1 MKADGKSLTQRH
13 RGAEKGEKG
22 PGKFVSFLRRRGNVG
37 IAFALLLINFFAWVS
52 VASRVDLVE
61 AAPIL
66 HPEIAEIRTHWQA
79 RDAVGETFRVVV
91 TDQMA
96 METLAWFIAPRP
108 NLPFSHPQIEIHP
121 DGVVGG
127 GLVHVAG
134 LRTPVFGR
142 ASIYLEDG
150 KPQAIVEEAGIAG
163 TKAPGF
169 VLAAIDQAQAVYDD
183 MSLPIEITRLELREG
198 EVLVEG
204 VYR

>member
-1 MKADGKSLTQRH
+1 MKADGNGVTQKR
-13 RGAEKGEKG
+13 RSAEKETRK
-22 PGKFVSFLRRRGNVG
+22 PGRFVSFLSRRSNVW
-37 IAFALLLINFFAWVS
+37 IAVALLLFNFFAWVS
-52 VASRVDLVE
+52 AASRVDLVE

-66 HPEIAEIRTHWQA
+66 HPEIAEIRAHWQA
-79 RDAVGETFRVVV
+79 RDAIGQSFHVVV

-121 DGVVGG
+121 NGVIGG

-142 ASIYLEDG
+142 ASIYLEEG
-150 KPQAIVEEAGIAG
+150 KPQAIVEEVGIAG
-163 TKAPGF
+163 AKAPGF

>member
-1 MKADGKSLTQRH
+1 MKKKAAWHNVPILGRL
-13 RGAEKGEKG
+13 
-22 PGKFVSFLRRRGNVG
+22 FSFLARRKN
-37 IAFALLLINFFAWVS
+37 LLIGLILIAANAIAWFS
-52 VASRVDLVE
+52 VASRVELVE

-79 RDAVGETFRVVV
+79 GDAVGETFSVLV

-96 METLAWFIAPRP
+96 METAAWFIEPRP

-127 GLVHVAG
+127 GLVYFMG

-142 ASIYLEDG
+142 ATIYLENG
-150 KPQAIVEEAGIAG
+150 KPQGIIEEVGVAG
-163 TKAPGF
+163 TKAPAF
-169 VLAAIDQAQAVYDD
+169 VLAAIKQGQAVYDQ
-183 MSLPIEITRLELREG
+183 MSLPIEVTKLELREG

>member
-1 MKADGKSLTQRH
+1 MKEIPLK
-13 RGAEKGEKG
+13 EKNSWRNAPILGRLL
-22 PGKFVSFLRRRGNVG
+22 SFLLRRKNGLIALVLLIAN
-37 IAFALLLINFFAWVS
+37 AFAWFS
-52 VASRVDLVE
+52 VASRVELVE

-66 HPEIAEIRTHWQA
+66 HPEIAEIRAHWQA

-96 METLAWFIAPRP
+96 METVAWFIEPRT

-121 DGVVGG
+121 DGVTGG
-127 GLVHVAG
+127 GLVYFAG
-134 LRTPVFGR
+134 MRTPVYGR

-150 KPQAIVEEAGIAG
+150 KPQAIVEEVGVAG

-169 VLAAIDQAQAVYDD
+169 VLAAIKQGQAVYDQ
-183 MSLPIEITRLELREG
+183 MSLPIEVTNLELREG

>member
-1 MKADGKSLTQRH
+1 MKTDGDILMQKRKDAKKEPP
-13 RGAEKGEKG
+13 R
-22 PGKFVSFLRRRGNVG
+22 FLGFFIRRGN
-37 IAFALLLINFFAWVS
+37 IWLALVLLVANLAAWVS
-52 VASRVDLVE
+52 VASRVNLVE

-66 HPEIAEIRTHWQA
+66 HPEIAEIRAHWQA
-79 RDAVGETFRVVV
+79 RDAVGETFSVVV

-108 NLPFSHPQIEIHP
+108 NLPFSHPQVAIHP

-150 KPQAIVEEAGIAG
+150 KLQAVVEEVGIAG

-169 VLAAIDQAQAVYDD
+169 VLAAIDQAQAVYDE
-183 MSLPIEITRLELREG
+183 MSLPIEVTRLELREG